1 MNTSDDI
8 TLPRNVEFGPPV
20 VMTVNFH
27 NLSFLGDLYSRDTSI
42 QGTENLVPEKCSQII
57 LLLLPLLKGH
67 LYSGE
72 RDTFSASL
80 NLVLT
85 SFQGIP

>member
-1 MNTSDDI
+1 MTL

-20 VMTVNFH
+20 VITANFH

-42 QGTENLVPEKCSQII
+42 EGTENLVPEKCSQII

-67 LYSGE
+67 LYSGV

>member
-42 QGTENLVPEKCSQII
+42 QGTENLAPEKMFIYITFVFVNSI
-57 LLLLPLLKGH
+57 LTGH

-72 RDTFSASL
+72 RDSFSGSR
-80 NLVLT
+80 
-85 SFQGIP
+85 